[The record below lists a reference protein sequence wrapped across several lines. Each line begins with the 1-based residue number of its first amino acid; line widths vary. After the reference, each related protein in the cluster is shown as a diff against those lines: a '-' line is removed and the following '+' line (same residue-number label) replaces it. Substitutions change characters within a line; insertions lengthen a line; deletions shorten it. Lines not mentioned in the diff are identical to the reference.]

1 VFSKNLKILLIILS
15 FSILSYGNE
24 IRNSDIRIEII
35 SQIKVYKDRVEK
47 LEKMYKASSDKNE
60 KDIIR
65 NHINLLKKK
74 IKNLK
79 RVLKEY
85 EKISPPAG

>member
-1 VFSKNLKILLIILS
+1 MFSKNLKILLIIIS

>member
-1 VFSKNLKILLIILS
+1 MFSKNLKILLIILS